1 MKKIKKASYILLIV
15 STVLFVGFE
24 AKEIIGKD
32 RKVPVITCPEKTCAV
47 SVTDPE
53 SKMLKGVKAEDY
65 KSGDISKS
73 VVVENIS
80 PMSKDGSM
88 IITYAAIDE
97 SGNVGRKERKL
108 EYSDYTVTQFE
119 MAGPLRV
126 DVNNYNF
133 DYINNIHA
141 SSSLDGDITDKIKF
155 NFVDDK
161 YVKGEGDY
169 EIEFKVTDSVGNTS
183 VLRTWIK
190 TFDAKEDNLNI

>member
-32 RKVPVITCPEKTCAV
+32 RKVPVITCPEKTCVV

-73 VVVENIS
+73 V
-80 PMSKDGSM
+80 
-88 IITYAAIDE
+88 DE